1 MLATMM
7 LSPGNKHHDLLWIR
21 QRIEASE
28 FAWDELR
35 EWIETERAI
44 ELERSLRSALRVDK
58 IHPDDVGDASVR
70 RVASSAK
77 LQTLA
82 ADDPFLSLVGRLNLG

>member
-1 MLATMM
+1 LSTLNSVVQIFAPSDDDWIVTLA
-7 LSPGNKHHDLLWIR
+7 LKDGRVFNRRVSPSSMSETDAL
-21 QRIEASE
+21 RI
-28 FAWDELR
+28 
-35 EWIETERAI
+35 
-44 ELERSLRSALRVDK
+44 ALRVDK

>member
-1 MLATMM
+1 MSTLNSVVQIFAPSDDDWIVTLA
-7 LSPGNKHHDLLWIR
+7 LKDGRVFNRRVSPSSMSETDAL
-21 QRIEASE
+21 RI
-28 FAWDELR
+28 
-35 EWIETERAI
+35 
-44 ELERSLRSALRVDK
+44 ALRVDK